1 MKIICRKAV
10 AAIMKSIRIGLIVAL
25 SVMAFGL
32 CGILVYGMAGGDIF
46 RVGARQSYSNAQL
59 VLEKEIPLDGI
70 ESISVLYGMN
80 SNDIYLYESE
90 KDVIIVREYSSSEM
104 SEKELSAVKVNN
116 NFLEIKGARRNYGSF
131 GFHLFGFNG
140 GYYNRHY
147 TEVYLPASYRGELLL
162 ETSSGDIISELDIN
176 SEKDVSVT
184 STSGDVE
191 FPSVTADNV
200 SVNTSSGYVE
210 MDKIAAGA
218 DQSVGVISI
227 NTSSGDVKLGELAG
241 KINIESSSGYL
252 TLGTI
257 TGDTQ
262 LGTSSGDININEI
275 TGETKTE
282 SSSGCLTIGTLT
294 GNAQL
299 KTTSGDVE
307 VRCADGDIQIMTNS
321 GTVKIPEGSGSRTIS
336 TSSGNIVAGSTA
348 GSFQIKSQ
356 SGDVQATIQKG
367 EGSLETTSGDVQ
379 LSLEELAGTLN
390 INSSSGYVD
399 ITLSDNNEF
408 EFMTSTTSGDIMTF
422 FDNDLTF
429 SSRRNHAQGI
439 HGANEQG
446 NRIEIQTTSGDV
458 RISK

>member
-1 MKIICRKAV
+1 
-10 AAIMKSIRIGLIVAL
+10 MKSIRIGLIVAL
-25 SVMAFGL
+25 SVMVFAL
-32 CGILVYGMAGGDIF
+32 CGILVYGMAGGDVF
-46 RVGARQSYSNAQL
+46 RAGARQSYSNAQL

-90 KDVIIVREYSSSEM
+90 KDVIIVREYSSTEM
-104 SEKELSAVKVNN
+104 SENELSTVKVDENC
-116 NFLEIKGARRNYGSF
+116 LVIKGTRRNYNSF

-140 GYYNRHY
+140 GYYDRHY

-162 ETSSGDIISELDIN
+162 TTSSGDIISELDIS

-191 FPSVTADNV
+191 FPSVTAENV
-200 SVNTSSGYVE
+200 SVNTSSGYVTME
-210 MDKIAAGA
+210 NIAANA
-218 DQSVGVISI
+218 DYPVGEISI
-227 NTSSGDVKLGELAG
+227 KTSSGDVKLKGLAG
-241 KINIESSSGYL
+241 KTNIESSSGYL
-252 TLGTI
+252 TIGTI

-262 LGTSSGDININEI
+262 LKTTSGDMNINEI
-275 TGETKTE
+275 TGEIKTE

-307 VRCADGDIQIMTNS
+307 VQCADGDIQIMTNS

-336 TSSGNIVAGSTA
+336 TTSGNITAGSTE
-348 GSFQIKSQ
+348 GSLQLKSQ

-379 LSLEELAGTLN
+379 LRLEELAGTLN

-399 ITLSDNNEF
+399 ITLSAENEF
-408 EFMTSTTSGDIMTF
+408 EFMTSTSSGDIVTF
-422 FDNDLTF
+422 FDSDLTF
-429 SSRRNHAQGI
+429 SSRENHAQGI